1 MNKYIYD
8 KLFKIGT
15 SMLDLKLTQYFFKL
29 IVPVFILTI
38 ISFFLIS
45 DITVFLISFLLFH
58 ILINVI
64 SSNLYHR
71 FWSHKQ
77 LTLSK
82 PVEYFACFMGLF
94 SMIGSPLSYALLHRW
109 HHRYAD
115 TDKDMHS
122 PIHGRFTAFMGWYF
136 KPSPS
141 IPIMVVKDLMRP
153 EYNYLTY
160 ATKYQLPIVY
170 ITLLT
175 VALLS
180 INVLGALLLA
190 MCVSFLLE
198 MFVNAF
204 AHDPVSKTAVDVKIL
219 AWIKLG
225 TYHHQHHLYPNK
237 VGKDDPGYYLVKL
250 LDKK

>member
-1 MNKYIYD
+1 
-8 KLFKIGT
+8 
-15 SMLDLKLTQYFFKL
+15 MLDLKLSQYFFKL
-29 IVPVFILTI
+29 ILPI
-38 ISFFLIS
+38 
-45 DITVFLISFLLFH
+45 FLLTFLTFFFVNNFVVFVCSFIIFH
-58 ILINVI
+58 ILINII

-109 HHRYAD
+109 HHRYSD
-115 TDKDMHS
+115 TENDMHS
-122 PIHGRFTAFMGWYF
+122 PVHGRFNAFIAWYF
-136 KPSPS
+136 KPTPS
-141 IPIMVVKDLMRP
+141 IPIMTVKDLLRP
-153 EYNYLTY
+153 EYNYLNY

-170 ITLLT
+170 ITLCIVGLIS
-175 VALLS
+175 L
-180 INVLGALLLA
+180 NVLSALMLA

-204 AHDPVSKTAVDVKIL
+204 AHDPVTKKAVDIKIL

-225 TYHHQHHLYPNK
+225 TYHLQHHLYPNK
-237 VGKDDPGYYLVKL
+237 VNKDDPGYYLVKL